1 MKGDISIQ
9 LKNLTVG
16 YRCKG
21 GEKVIASGLNASIHP
36 EKMTCLLGENGVGKS
51 TLLRTL
57 SAFIPPL
64 TGEIEI
70 SGRTLRRYS
79 VRELSRII
87 GVVLTDKSH
96 LGNMT
101 VTELVGLGRSPYT
114 DFWGRLTPEDRRIVN
129 ESIEAVGITSLKER
143 AIGTLSDGERQ
154 KAMIA
159 KALAQ
164 QTPVIF
170 LDEPTAFLDYPSK
183 VEIMQLLHDIT
194 RTTRRTVFLST
205 HDMEFALQMA
215 DCIWLMKR
223 NEPLR
228 TGTPEDLSLDGTLS
242 GFFAREGI
250 AFDRSAGLF
259 RIEHRYNCGVR
270 LTGSGLLFD
279 MADKAL
285 RRNGIDP
292 QKSDSEYTITAD
304 ENGIRICGPETDSRC
319 RTTGEML
326 DLLHRSGLL
335 SHRP

>member
-1 MKGDISIQ
+1 MNGDISIQ

-16 YRCKG
+16 YRRKG
-21 GEKVIASGLNASIHP
+21 DAKVIAEGLNASLRTG
-36 EKMTCLLGENGVGKS
+36 EMTCLLGENGVGKS

-57 SAFIPPL
+57 SAFLPPL
-64 TGEIEI
+64 SGEIVI
-70 SGRTLRRYS
+70 AGRPLDRYS

-87 GVVLTDKSH
+87 GVVLTDKSD

-101 VTELVGLGRSPYT
+101 VSELVGLGRSPYT
-114 DFWGRLTPEDRRIVN
+114 DFWGRLTAEDRRLVN

-194 RTTRRTVFLST
+194 RKTRRMVFLST

-242 GFFAREGI
+242 GFFTRQGI

-259 RIEHRYNCGVR
+259 RIEHRYECGVE
-270 LTGSGLLFD
+270 LTGNGLMAD

-292 QKSDSEYTITAD
+292 QAADAKIKISAD
-304 ENGIRICGPETDSRC
+304 ENGIRICCEEDETQC
-319 RTTGEML
+319 QTIGEML
-326 DLLHRSGLL
+326 DILHRTGVNL
-335 SHRP
+335 P